1 MKAATGKLSDWVV
14 KSACGRDFE
23 TQLQDVAAT
32 GQHGAPQVLRA
43 MALGANGFAG
53 APQQA
58 DLALVFGCYRPFST
72 PNILREVAWILG
84 RLGMAHT
91 WLEKENCCGLP
102 LLHQVAA
109 EDRPQMVETAKGFV
123 RGNSSAAA
131 QKGASRL
138 AYCCAGCAHV
148 AESVDAGGDVSH
160 SYILDVLLDA
170 LKEQSLRIKPLKVA
184 YFEGCHTSYRRHFP
198 QTSLNWPAYRQFLE
212 GVEGLAV
219 QDIAGGLCCKNQPD
233 RIVAEA
239 LDGGVDALV
248 CACSGCTVA
257 LRGAG
262 QGKLRVM
269 SYTELLARAL
279 GHEPSGL

>member
-1 MKAATGKLSDWVV
+1 MKATTGKLSDWVV

-23 TQLQDVAAT
+23 TQLQTVETT

-53 APQQA
+53 TPQQA

-84 RLGMAHT
+84 KLGMAHT

-102 LLHQVAA
+102 LMHQVAS
-109 EDRPQMVETAKGFV
+109 EDRPQMADTAQGFV
-123 RGNSSAAA
+123 RGNKEAAA

-148 AESVDAGGDVSH
+148 AKSVDAEAELSH

-170 LKEQSLRIKPLKVA
+170 LQGRSLHIKPLKVA

-212 GVEGLAV
+212 GVEGLVV

-233 RIVAEA
+233 RIVAAAQENRA
-239 LDGGVDALV
+239 DALV

-257 LRGAG
+257 VRAAG
-262 QGKLRVM
+262 QGKIRVM
-269 SYTELLARAL
+269 SYTELLARSL
-279 GHEPSGL
+279 GYEPSGL